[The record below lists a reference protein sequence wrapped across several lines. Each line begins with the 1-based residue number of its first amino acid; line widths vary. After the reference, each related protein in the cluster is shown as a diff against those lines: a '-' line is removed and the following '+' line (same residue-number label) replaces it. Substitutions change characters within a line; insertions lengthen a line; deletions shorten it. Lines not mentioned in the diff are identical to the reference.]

1 MSKSNGTQQDNHS
14 DDDDIQVLGHQITA
28 LVGVIIVSLVD
39 FGVPLTP
46 AQQSNI
52 LSMIVYSWAVGSTVF
67 AINRKMARRKK
78 RTRPAKHK
86 QEDKHK

>member
-1 MSKSNGTQQDNHS
+1 MSKTDGTQPINHNT
-14 DDDDIQVLGHQITA
+14 DDDVQSLGHQVTS

-52 LSMIVYSWAVGSTVF
+52 LSIIVYGWAVGSTAYGIRRNVV
-67 AINRKMARRKK
+67 RKRKRAQRR
-78 RTRPAKHK
+78 AKHK
-86 QEDKHK
+86 NNE

>member
-1 MSKSNGTQQDNHS
+1 MNKPSGQQQGNHS
-14 DDDDIQVLGHQITA
+14 DDDDIQILGHQITS
-28 LVGVIIVSLVD
+28 LVGVVIVSLVD

-67 AINRKMARRKK
+67 AINRKIARRKK
-78 RTRPAKHK
+78 RAQRTAKHK
-86 QEDKHK
+86 SVN

>member
-1 MSKSNGTQQDNHS
+1 MNKPSGQQQGNHS
-14 DDDDIQVLGHQITA
+14 DDDDIQILGHQITS
-28 LVGVIIVSLVD
+28 LVGVVIVSLVD

-78 RTRPAKHK
+78 RAQRTIRHRSTN
-86 QEDKHK
+86 